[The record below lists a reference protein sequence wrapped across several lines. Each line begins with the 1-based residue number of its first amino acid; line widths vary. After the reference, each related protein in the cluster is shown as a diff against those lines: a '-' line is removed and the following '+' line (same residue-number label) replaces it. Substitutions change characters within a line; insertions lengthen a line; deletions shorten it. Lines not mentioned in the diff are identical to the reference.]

1 MLRRLEIYLHERVM
15 PRPEPSADRW
25 DWPIGTL
32 RGQRSRTRGLDNL
45 TGMDWSLPGRHRL
58 EKKRKEKKKRMRTF
72 SHPRN
77 HKNQTNKRQRQSIHT
92 VHAVTFLCV
101 CF

>member
-1 MLRRLEIYLHERVM
+1 MLRRLVIYLHERVM

-45 TGMDWSLPGRHRL
+45 TGMDWSRPGRHRL
-58 EKKRKEKKKRMRTF
+58 EKKKKR
-72 SHPRN
+72 
-77 HKNQTNKRQRQSIHT
+77 KNKE
-92 VHAVTFLCV
+92 
-101 CF
+101 